1 MPGEEELDIGQNAE
15 SEHFRAEHQ
24 ERWEDT
30 ADALNKARPGFKK
43 TLGLGKVTAEGVMR
57 DEAAADDKAMTELMQ
72 EQPRNRP
79 GSPYVEIDL
88 SDPDIARKIQ
98 EFRDKLQGE
107 LTTMKSIELRR
118 EAKGENRYRAP
129 ELNPFLRT
137 TSQEFALQMLN
148 ILQRDGK
155 LNFWDMSVDLKKKDP
170 TTPTFDRTT
179 IIAFGTAAEW
189 ISQEL
194 GIEEKK
200 VPESGAE
207 TPEAKVAQSPELS
220 HEQAETPKAGYTL
233 EYDVEDLKG
242 GSLGSR
248 SQLLPENLEE
258 AQDTALKSVIDAEM
272 NPATANQL
280 VRNAKVKMPD
290 GTVVP
295 WQEFTDPANQRAREK
310 TEAA

>member
-98 EFRDKLQGE
+98 EFRDKLQDE